1 MEFLDWLVIES
12 KPERDFLLEVYSRQ
26 ILSNQNHKEVAEMCV
41 RLLHQNA
48 TKDQIMFK
56 EIEKFADLEEKIT
69 ALEIK
74 KERLEKR
81 SCSLIE
87 KIIGQGHNGS
97 RSNSPR

>member
-41 RLLHQNA
+41 SLLRQNA

-56 EIEKFADLEEKIT
+56 AIEKIADLEEKIT

>member
-41 RLLHQNA
+41 SLLRQNA

-56 EIEKFADLEEKIT
+56 AIEKIAALEEKIT

-87 KIIGQGHNGS
+87 KFLN
-97 RSNSPR
+97 RN

>member
-41 RLLHQNA
+41 SLLHQNA

-56 EIEKFADLEEKIT
+56 AIEKIADLEEKIT

>member
-41 RLLHQNA
+41 SLLHQNA

-56 EIEKFADLEEKIT
+56 AIEKIADLEEKIT

-87 KIIGQGHNGS
+87 KF
-97 RSNSPR
+97 SNYLSK